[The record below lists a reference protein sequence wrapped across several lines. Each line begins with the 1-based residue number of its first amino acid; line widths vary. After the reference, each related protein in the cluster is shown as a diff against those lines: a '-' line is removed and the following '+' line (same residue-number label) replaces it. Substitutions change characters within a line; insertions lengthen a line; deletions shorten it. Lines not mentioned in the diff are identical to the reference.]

1 MNIYTNLIINTKT
14 GRGVSKSRKFHLRCI
29 SVPKKCLRHAMRH
42 ALLVDSRSHCLLLNV
57 TLSEQ
62 HSLPDRLVIGYTNY
76 SLFFK
81 GLLFRSLHCKTGKSF
96 GTLLSQWASFLHEKQ
111 DVTQVLSRDRLS
123 KRTSTTTIGLRCF
136 ANVCCYY
143 RLCWVSYSSYSVL
156 RLQVSES
163 II

>member
-42 ALLVDSRSHCLLLNV
+42 ALLVDSRSQCLLLNV

-62 HSLPDRLVIGYTNY
+62 HSLPDRLVINNTSY

-81 GLLFRSLHCKTGKSF
+81 GLLFRSLHCKTGKLF
-96 GTLLSQWASFLHEKQ
+96 ETPLSQWASFLHEKQ
-111 DVTQVLSRDRLS
+111 DVAQVLNFSYRVIVYRREHPRLQ
-123 KRTSTTTIGLRCF
+123 LD
-136 ANVCCYY
+136 
-143 RLCWVSYSSYSVL
+143 WDVL
-156 RLQVSES
+156 RTYVV
-163 II
+163 IIGCAGYLIRLTMSFDIR